1 MDMKIG
7 IALAHGLVAAA
18 ALALAATPAAARQD
32 ALDAGQLYATRA
44 ELQAMLARFEETR
57 GADGYSDRI
66 RAIAKDEADLIRLR
80 LRDGDFEVGDLIT
93 LTVAGQVSLSQQ
105 FTVAPG
111 RLLILPELG
120 AMPLTGLLR
129 SELPDSARAFIARF
143 IKNPQVF
150 VQTSMRIQALGEI
163 GQPGYHLVSS
173 EARLPDV
180 LALLGQPSPG
190 AKLEDMKI
198 RRGKETIWDGEALQN
213 AIVQGRTMDQLSVR
227 AGDIIEIPVA
237 PTRDIGQMI
246 RGLYYLV
253 PLSLALLKLF

>member
-1 MDMKIG
+1 MKNG
-7 IALAHGLVAAA
+7 IALGRGLIAVA
-18 ALALAATPAAARQD
+18 ALALAARPAAARQD
-32 ALDAGQLYATRA
+32 PLDAGQLYATRA
-44 ELQAMLARFEETR
+44 ELEAMLAKFEDAR
-57 GADGYSDRI
+57 GADVYSDRI
-66 RAIAKDEADLIRLR
+66 RAIAKDEAELIRVR
-80 LRDGDFEVGDLIT
+80 LRDGDFETGDLIT

-111 RLLILPELG
+111 PVLILPDLG
-120 AMPLTGLLR
+120 AMPLKGLLR
-129 SELPDSARAFIARF
+129 SELPDSAKAFIARY

-150 VQTSMRIQALGEI
+150 VQTSMRIQAVGEI
-163 GQPGYHLVSS
+163 GQPGYHSVSA

-180 LALLGQPSPG
+180 LALLGQPTRG

-198 RRGKETIWDGEALQN
+198 RRGKDTIWDGDALQD
-213 AIVQGRTMDQLSVR
+213 AIVQGRTMDQLSLR

-253 PLSLALLKLF
+253 PLTLALVRLF